1 MRRAVVLLKEC
12 IWWLLLGYVL
22 IIPFYR
28 VFSSSLSTFRWTVI
42 FALLVLIVWE
52 VAKGGFSNMPL
63 LVPMTAF
70 VGAAVLSLWHSVDPA
85 MSIKY
90 LKKDMFQMV
99 VLFYGCYFL
108 MSERLERIKAMTWT
122 ILLSSF
128 LVLATGLVRPHF
140 KRGRFSAT
148 FQSPTKYGKFL
159 DLVLPLAWSFVWLPM
174 RWWVFGALLLAIAE
188 TIALVFTATRSSM
201 LAIPTMVGIQGV
213 ALGQRKKLVVTAV
226 LIILFMGGAFVVG
239 GKRARRTLERFRGIS
254 VAVVEKKGTFDSS
267 LETRLEIYRTAWAL
281 IKERPLW
288 GWGYGRHIEKA
299 IVKKQGRDW
308 YIKRLL
314 FPFTFHTHSTFLEI
328 WLQCGLIGLLAFL
341 GLLGAFWYK
350 ALKGWRKVRRLGEE
364 YFVLYL
370 GFLGGLGAFFLHSFI
385 TSILQLRHELLM
397 MVFMASVMAL
407 VAKAES
413 EYEEVPSQS

>member
-1 MRRAVVLLKEC
+1 MRRAVDLLKEGT
-12 IWWLLLGYVL
+12 WWLLLGYVL

-28 VFSSSLSTFRWTVI
+28 VFSSSLSAFRWTVI

-52 VAKGGFSNMPL
+52 VARSGFSNMPL
-63 LVPMTAF
+63 LVPMMAF

-128 LVLATGLVRPHF
+128 FVLATGLARPHF
-140 KRGRFSAT
+140 KQGRFSAT

-159 DLVLPLAWSFVWLPM
+159 DLVLPLAWAFFWLPVK
-174 RWWVFGALLLAIAE
+174 WWTLPAIILAMGETVALI
-188 TIALVFTATRSSM
+188 FSATRSSLLSIPVVVVLQGI
-201 LAIPTMVGIQGV
+201 LA
-213 ALGQRKKLVVTAV
+213 GQKKKLAVTALLL
-226 LIILFMGGAFVVG
+226 LIITVGAFISG
-239 GKRARRTLERFRGIS
+239 GKRARTALERFKGFS
-254 VAVVEKKGTFDSS
+254 LAVVEKKENLDPS
-267 LETRLEIYRTAWAL
+267 LQTRLLIYKTAWAL
-281 IKERPLW
+281 IKEKPLW
-288 GWGYGRHIEKA
+288 GWGYGRHIERT
-299 IVKKQGRDW
+299 IVKKQGLDW
-308 YIKRLL
+308 YKKRNL

-341 GLLGAFWYK
+341 GLLGTFWYK

-364 YFVLYL
+364 YFILYL
-370 GFLGGLGAFFLHSFI
+370 GFLGGLGAFFLHSLI
-385 TSILQLRHELLM
+385 TSIFQLRHELLM
-397 MVFMASVMAL
+397 MVFMASVIAL

-413 EYEEVPSQS
+413 EHEEDLSQS